1 MDAEFLEIFFL
12 ILFSVTLSTV
22 ISGASYLVGIRQ
34 PDSEKVSVY
43 ECGFDPLGSS
53 RTPFSVKFFLVG
65 ILFLVFDLEISFLF
79 PWCVIYN
86 QIGLLGIWMMYLF
99 LVILTIGLI
108 YEWVKGGLEWE

>member
-1 MDAEFLEIFFL
+1 MDAEFLEIFYL

-22 ISGASYLVGIRQ
+22 VSGASYLVGIKQ

-65 ILFLVFDLEISFLF
+65 ILFLVFDLEVSYLF
-79 PWCVIYN
+79 PCCVIYN
-86 QIGLLGIWMMYLF
+86 QKGLLGAWMMHLF

-108 YEWVKGGLEWE
+108 YE

>member
-1 MDAEFLEIFFL
+1 MDAEFLELFYL
-12 ILFSVTLSTV
+12 ILFSVIISTV
-22 ISGASYLVGIRQ
+22 ISGASYLVGVRQ

-79 PWCVIYN
+79 PWCIIYN
-86 QIGLLGIWMMYLF
+86 QIGLLGIWTMYLF
-99 LVILTIGLI
+99 LVILTVGLI
-108 YEWVKGGLEWE
+108 YE

>member
-1 MDAEFLEIFFL
+1 MDGEFLEIFFL

-22 ISGASYLVGIRQ
+22 ISGASFLIGIRQ

-79 PWCVIYN
+79 P
-86 QIGLLGIWMMYLF
+86 
-99 LVILTIGLI
+99 
-108 YEWVKGGLEWE
+108 